1 MVQVIFRI
9 YKKWKKYG
17 NVHKIEYYV
26 NSFQFFESIQ
36 KLMDSTGE
44 EVNVVYEATGVYT
57 DPVQRFL
64 YKNNIRQYEICPLE
78 SAKSEKKL
86 FTTRKRINWIQ

>member
-1 MVQVIFRI
+1 MGMFIKLNTMLTV
-9 YKKWKKYG
+9 
-17 NVHKIEYYV
+17 
-26 NSFQFFESIQ
+26 SSFFESIQ

-78 SAKSEKKL
+78 YAKSERKL

>member
-1 MVQVIFRI
+1 MGMFIKLNTILTV
-9 YKKWKKYG
+9 
-17 NVHKIEYYV
+17 
-26 NSFQFFESIQ
+26 SSFFESIQ

-78 SAKSEKKL
+78 SAKSERKL

>member
-1 MVQVIFRI
+1 MGMFIKLNTMLTV
-9 YKKWKKYG
+9 
-17 NVHKIEYYV
+17 
-26 NSFQFFESIQ
+26 SSFFESIQ

-86 FTTRKRINWIQ
+86 FTSLQENG

>member
-1 MVQVIFRI
+1 MGMFIKLNTMLTV
-9 YKKWKKYG
+9 
-17 NVHKIEYYV
+17 
-26 NSFQFFESIQ
+26 SSFFESIQ

-64 YKNNIRQYEICPLE
+64 YKNNIRQYEIYPLE
-78 SAKSEKKL
+78 SAKSERKL
-86 FTTRKRINWIQ
+86 FTTRKWINWIQ

>member
-1 MVQVIFRI
+1 MGMFIKLNTMLTV
-9 YKKWKKYG
+9 
-17 NVHKIEYYV
+17 
-26 NSFQFFESIQ
+26 SSFFESIQ

>member
-1 MVQVIFRI
+1 MVMFIKLNTMLTV
-9 YKKWKKYG
+9 
-17 NVHKIEYYV
+17 
-26 NSFQFFESIQ
+26 SSFFESIQ

-57 DPVQRFL
+57 APVQRFL

-78 SAKSEKKL
+78 SAKSERKL

>member
-1 MVQVIFRI
+1 MGMFIKLNTMLTV
-9 YKKWKKYG
+9 
-17 NVHKIEYYV
+17 
-26 NSFQFFESIQ
+26 SSFFESIQ

-78 SAKSEKKL
+78 SVKSEKKL

>member
-1 MVQVIFRI
+1 MGMFIKLNMMLTV
-9 YKKWKKYG
+9 
-17 NVHKIEYYV
+17 
-26 NSFQFFESIQ
+26 SSFFESIQ

-78 SAKSEKKL
+78 SAKSERKL

>member
-1 MVQVIFRI
+1 MGMFIKLNMMLTV
-9 YKKWKKYG
+9 
-17 NVHKIEYYV
+17 
-26 NSFQFFESIQ
+26 SSFFELIQ

-64 YKNNIRQYEICPLE
+64 YKNNIRQYEICPLN
-78 SAKSEKKL
+78 L
-86 FTTRKRINWIQ
+86 RKVKGSYSLQENG

>member
-1 MVQVIFRI
+1 MGMFIKLNTMLTV
-9 YKKWKKYG
+9 
-17 NVHKIEYYV
+17 
-26 NSFQFFESIQ
+26 SSFFESIQ

-64 YKNNIRQYEICPLE
+64 YKNNIRQYEICPRE
-78 SAKSEKKL
+78 SAKSERKL

>member
-1 MVQVIFRI
+1 MGMFIKLNTMLTV
-9 YKKWKKYG
+9 
-17 NVHKIEYYV
+17 
-26 NSFQFFESIQ
+26 SSFFESIQ

-78 SAKSEKKL
+78 SAKSERKL
-86 FTTRKRINWIQ
+86 FTTRKWINWIQ

>member
-1 MVQVIFRI
+1 MGMFIKLNTMLTV
-9 YKKWKKYG
+9 
-17 NVHKIEYYV
+17 
-26 NSFQFFESIQ
+26 SSFFESIQ

-64 YKNNIRQYEICPLE
+64 YKNNIRQYEICSLE
-78 SAKSEKKL
+78 SAKSERKL

>member
-1 MVQVIFRI
+1 MGMFIKLNTMLTV
-9 YKKWKKYG
+9 
-17 NVHKIEYYV
+17 
-26 NSFQFFESIQ
+26 SSFFESIQ

-44 EVNVVYEATGVYT
+44 EVNVVYEATSVYT
-57 DPVQRFL
+57 APVQRFL

-78 SAKSEKKL
+78 SAKSERKL

>member
-1 MVQVIFRI
+1 MGMFIKLNTMLTV
-9 YKKWKKYG
+9 
-17 NVHKIEYYV
+17 
-26 NSFQFFESIQ
+26 SSFFESIQ

-78 SAKSEKKL
+78 SAKSERKL

>member
-1 MVQVIFRI
+1 MERNMGMFIKLNTMLTV
-9 YKKWKKYG
+9 
-17 NVHKIEYYV
+17 
-26 NSFQFFESIQ
+26 SSFFESIQ

>member
-1 MVQVIFRI
+1 MGMFIKLNTMLTV
-9 YKKWKKYG
+9 
-17 NVHKIEYYV
+17 
-26 NSFQFFESIQ
+26 SSFFESIQ

-78 SAKSEKKL
+78 SAKSERKL
-86 FTTRKRINWIQ
+86 FTTRKRIN

>member
-1 MVQVIFRI
+1 MGMFIKLNTMLTV
-9 YKKWKKYG
+9 
-17 NVHKIEYYV
+17 
-26 NSFQFFESIQ
+26 SSFFESIQ

-57 DPVQRFL
+57 APVQRFL

-78 SAKSEKKL
+78 SAKSERKL
-86 FTTRKRINWIQ
+86 LTTRKRINWIQ

>member
-1 MVQVIFRI
+1 MGMFIKLNTMLTV
-9 YKKWKKYG
+9 
-17 NVHKIEYYV
+17 
-26 NSFQFFESIQ
+26 SSFFESIQ

-78 SAKSEKKL
+78 STKSERKL